1 MENKKALEYVTNNIM
16 KRYDDA
22 MKKLAAGEEEKTE
35 KPASDSDA
43 SVTSGKEEE

>member
-22 MKKLAAGEEEKTE
+22 MKKLAAGEAPKEDD
-35 KPASDSDA
+35 ASDQTLDK
-43 SVTSGKEEE
+43 KEDDQ